1 MTASDKNLKNRL
13 TVKVTADDIHKRNMM
28 IRMTS
33 IAITVLLL
41 IMSVTYGFIYVT
53 SETGHFTIEL
63 DPNLKAKNKMV
74 ISSSSGFE
82 DTPLILKTDALP
94 YMDNISERWIPDN
107 VDEIEGPHSQ
117 DNYLAYTFFIR
128 NDGDESM
135 DYMTE
140 INIISV
146 IKKVDDAIRVAV
158 YKNGEKTVYAKKNQN
173 TQQPEPNTVPFTS
186 NIQVMSVKQPELK
199 AKSVDKYTV
208 VVWLEGDDPEC
219 VDEIMGGEMK
229 MKMLITEVQKGD

>member
-13 TVKVTADDIHKRNMM
+13 TVKVTADDIHKRNVM

-41 IMSVTYGFIYVT
+41 LMSVTYGFIYVT
-53 SETGHFTIEL
+53 NETGHFTIEL
-63 DPNLKAKNKMV
+63 DPNLKSKNKMV

-82 DTPLILKTDALP
+82 ETPLILKTDALP

-140 INIISV
+140 INITSV
-146 IKKVDDAIRVAV
+146 IKNVDDAVRVAV

-173 TQQPEPNTVPFTS
+173 TQQPEPNTIPFVS
-186 NIQVMSVKQPELK
+186 NVQVMSVKQPELK